1 MEDNLEEKNQLK
13 ESAGIPAEN
22 GGPSFDLIVSEDE
35 MEACLVIKGRF
46 EMSGEEARDRINQ
59 ALAGKKIAFGID
71 ETVMDRCLAELS
83 SEGVKKYVIARGV
96 QPKPGKDA
104 AILFKLGDEKKI
116 GKLDEYAN
124 MDFRERGNIPYVGAG
139 DLLAIKSPMVKG
151 EGGSTVTGKA
161 IPAAPVRDAALKA
174 GKNVR
179 IVGGERA
186 EAKVN
191 GAVYIDSQQRI
202 EVSPVFRIDGDVDY
216 ATGNINFDGLVQ
228 VSGAVLSGFRVRAG
242 GLMARL
248 IERDTRIEVT
258 GDLTVTDGIIGS
270 EVNVAGAMKCGYI
283 RGSRVMAEGDVMV
296 DVEILDSYVSSLG
309 TVAVSRPNGRIVNST
324 IISKKGVE
332 AYNLGSP
339 SSPRSV
345 VIIGLDYQ
353 SDTHIQ
359 ALNEEIFRY
368 EESLHKLEEK
378 FKEIAAVKKYVEDE
392 VELIKKKLPS
402 SLNTRQKYR
411 LHTQYK
417 DLCSRQKELHK
428 NYHYLL
434 DAIVTFKGKIEEL
447 EAEKRR
453 LMAEQVRVDPGVY
466 LKVRG
471 IAFEGNIVR
480 GKITFMEFHENKK
493 TIRAH
498 ETIIYRDREDG
509 GQDKDVRIELEPM

>member
-1 MEDNLEEKNQLK
+1 MEDNLKEKNQLE
-13 ESAGIPAEN
+13 ESAGIPADP
-22 GGPSFDLIVSEDE
+22 GSPSFDLIVAGDE

-46 EMSGEEARDRINQ
+46 EMSAEEARNRIKKL
-59 ALAGKKIAFGID
+59 LAAKNIAFGID
-71 ETVMDRCLAELS
+71 ETVIDQCLAESS

-124 MDFRERGNIPYVGAG
+124 MDFRERGNIPYAKAG
-139 DLLAIKSPMVKG
+139 DLLAIKSPLVKG
-151 EGGSTVTGKA
+151 EGGNTVTGKA
-161 IPAAPVRDAALKA
+161 ILTPPVQDAALKV

-179 IVGGERA
+179 IVAGERA
-186 EAKVN
+186 EAKVR
-191 GAVYIDSQQRI
+191 GVGYIDSQQRI
-202 EVSPVFRIDGDVDY
+202 EVSPVFRVDGDVDY

-228 VSGAVLSGFRVRAG
+228 VSGAILTGFRVKAS

-258 GDLTVTDGIIGS
+258 GDLTVTEGIIGS
-270 EVNVAGAMKCGYI
+270 EVKATGVIKCGYI
-283 RGSRVMAEGDVMV
+283 RGSRVVAEGDVAAN
-296 DVEILDSYVSSLG
+296 VEILDSYVSSLG
-309 TVAVSRPNGRIVNST
+309 TVVVSRPNGRIVNST

-345 VIIGLDYQ
+345 IIIGLDYQ

-378 FKEIAAVKKYVEDE
+378 FKEIGAVKKYVEDE
-392 VELIKKKLPS
+392 VGLIKKKLPS
-402 SLNTRQKYR
+402 SLDTRQKYR
-411 LHTQYK
+411 LHVQYK
-417 DLCSRQKELHK
+417 DLCLRQKELHR
-428 NYHYLL
+428 NYQCLL
-434 DAIVTFKGKIEEL
+434 DAIVTFKGKIGEMEDN
-447 EAEKRR
+447 RR
-453 LMAEQVRVDPGVY
+453 HLMAERVRVEPDVY

-480 GKITFMEFHENKK
+480 GKIMFMEFTENKK

-509 GQDKDVRIELEPM
+509 GRGRDIRIELEPL

>member
-1 MEDNLEEKNQLK
+1 MEDNPEEKNQLT
-13 ESAGIPAEN
+13 EPADIPAEE

-46 EMSGEEARDRINQ
+46 EMSGEEARNRINQ
-59 ALAGKKIAFGID
+59 VLAGGKIAFGID
-71 ETVMDRCLAELS
+71 ETVIDQCLAELF
-83 SEGVKKYVIARGV
+83 SEGLKEYVVARGV

-116 GKLDEYAN
+116 GKLDEYAK
-124 MDFRERGNIPYVGAG
+124 MDFRERGDIPYVEAG

-161 IPAAPVRDAALKA
+161 IPAAPVHDAALKA

-186 EAKVN
+186 EAKVS

-202 EVSPVFRIDGDVDY
+202 EISPVFRVDGDVDY

-228 VSGAVLSGFRVRAG
+228 VSGAVLSGFRVKAS

-270 EVNVAGAMKCGYI
+270 EVKAAGVIKCGYI
-283 RGSRVMAEGDVMV
+283 RGSRVVAEGDVTV

-309 TVAVSRPNGRIVNST
+309 TVVVSRPNGRIVNST

-345 VIIGLDYQ
+345 IIIGLDYQ

-359 ALNEEIFRY
+359 ALNEEVFRY

-378 FKEIAAVKKYVEDE
+378 FKEIAAIKKYVEDE

-417 DLCSRQKELHK
+417 DLCLRQKELHK
-428 NYHYLL
+428 NYHCLL

-447 EAEKRR
+447 EARR
-453 LMAEQVRVDPGVY
+453 RHLMAERVRVEPDVY

-471 IAFEGNIVR
+471 MAFEGNIVR
-480 GKITFMEFHENKK
+480 GKMAFMEFPENKK
-493 TIRAH
+493 VMRAH

-509 GQDKDVRIELEPM
+509 GQEKDIRIELEPM

>member
-1 MEDNLEEKNQLK
+1 MEHNPEEKNQLK
-13 ESAGIPAEN
+13 ESAGIPAED
-22 GGPSFDLIVSEDE
+22 GGSSFDLIVSMDE
-35 MEACLVIKGRF
+35 MEACLVITGRF
-46 EMSGEEARDRINQ
+46 EMAAEEARNRIKQ
-59 ALAGKKIAFGID
+59 LLAEKKIVFGID
-71 ETVMDRCLAELS
+71 DSAIDQCLNELS
-83 SEGVKKYVIARGV
+83 LNGIKRYVIARGA

-124 MDFRERGNIPYVGAG
+124 MDFRERGDIPYVEAG

-161 IPAAPVRDAALKA
+161 ILTPPAHDAALKV

-186 EAKVN
+186 EAKVS

-202 EVSPVFRIDGDVDY
+202 EISPVFRVVGDVDY

-228 VSGAVLSGFRVRAG
+228 VSGAILPGFRVKAS
-242 GLMARL
+242 GLVARL

-258 GDLTVTDGIIGS
+258 GDLTVTEGIIGS
-270 EVNVAGAMKCGYI
+270 EVKAAGAIKCGYI
-283 RGSRVMAEGDVMV
+283 RGSRLVAEGDVTV
-296 DVEILDSYVSSLG
+296 HVEILDSYVSSLG
-309 TVAVSRPNGRIVNST
+309 TVVVSRPNGRIVKST
-324 IISKKGVE
+324 VISKKGVE
-332 AYNLGSP
+332 TYNLGSP

-345 VIIGLDYQ
+345 IIIGLDYQ
-353 SDTHIQ
+353 SDAHIQ
-359 ALNEEIFRY
+359 ALNEEIFRH

-378 FKEIAAVKKYVEDE
+378 FKEIAAVKKYVEGE

-402 SLNTRQKYR
+402 SLDTRQKYR

-417 DLCSRQKELHK
+417 NLCSRQKELHK
-428 NYHYLL
+428 NYHCLL
-434 DAIVTFKGKIEEL
+434 DAIVSFKGKIEEL
-447 EAEKRR
+447 EAGRR
-453 LMAEQVRVDPGVY
+453 HMMAERVRVEPDVY

-471 IAFEGNIVR
+471 IVFEGNIVR
-480 GKITFMEFHENKK
+480 GKITFKEFPENKK
-493 TIRAH
+493 NIRAH

-509 GQDKDVRIELEPM
+509 GQDKDIRIELEPL

>member
-1 MEDNLEEKNQLK
+1 MEDNLEEKNQLE
-13 ESAGIPAEN
+13 ESAGIPAED
-22 GGPSFDLIVSEDE
+22 GGSSFYLTVSADE

-46 EMSGEEARDRINQ
+46 EMSGEEARNRINQ
-59 ALAGKKIAFGID
+59 VLAGGKIAFGID
-71 ETVMDRCLAELS
+71 ETVIDQCLAELS
-83 SEGVKKYVIARGV
+83 SEGVKKYVIARGI

-116 GKLDEYAN
+116 GKLDEYAK
-124 MDFRERGNIPYVGAG
+124 MDFRERGDIPYVKAG

-151 EGGSTVTGKA
+151 EGGSTVTSKA
-161 IPAAPVRDAALKA
+161 IPAPVVHDAALKV
-174 GKNVR
+174 GKNVH

-186 EAKVN
+186 EAKVS

-202 EVSPVFRIDGDVDY
+202 EISPVFRVDGDVDY
-216 ATGNINFDGLVQ
+216 VTGNINFDGLVQ
-228 VSGAVLSGFRVRAG
+228 VSGAVLSGFRVKAS

-270 EVNVAGAMKCGYI
+270 EVKAAGVIKCGYI
-283 RGSRVMAEGDVMV
+283 RGSRVVAEGDVTV
-296 DVEILDSYVSSLG
+296 GVEILDSYVSSLG
-309 TVAVSRPNGRIVNST
+309 TVVVSRPNGRIVNST

-345 VIIGLDYQ
+345 IIIGLDYQ
-353 SDTHIQ
+353 SDNHIQ
-359 ALNEEIFRY
+359 ALNEEVFRY
-368 EESLHKLEEK
+368 EESLHKLEAK
-378 FKEIAAVKKYVEDE
+378 FKEIAAITKSVEDE

-417 DLCSRQKELHK
+417 DLCLRQKELHK
-428 NYHYLL
+428 NYHCLL
-434 DAIVTFKGKIEEL
+434 DAIVTFKGKIEEM
-447 EAEKRR
+447 EARR
-453 LMAEQVRVDPGVY
+453 RHLMAERVRVEPDVY

-471 IAFEGNIVR
+471 IAFEGNMVR
-480 GKITFMEFHENKK
+480 GKMAFMAFSENKK
-493 TIRAH
+493 FIRAH
-498 ETIIYRDREDG
+498 ETIIYHDREDG
-509 GQDKDVRIELEPM
+509 GQDRDIQIELEPM